1 MYFRF
6 IYLRMSIAAIFIMAA
21 IPVSADQIPHPRI
34 EGSHV
39 FLDIP
44 KTCFSREYLLSGCV
58 AKTDHYKWMEV
69 GTRPSTL
76 HVRFEQVGDNVWLR
90 RINTPVVANP
100 ADSLSIQSIRDN
112 NMDGYLISFPITS
125 SSNKSIVTIDA
136 TDLFLSDRFLSPFSS
151 WFNKAKVVFDPKL
164 SYVAGCKSFDDNFS
178 VRCILTFSHDQNS
191 RQRPNLCSA
200 EVVSSMLLLPEQ
212 KMRPRLGDN
221 RIGLFTTDKK
231 RVDFEK
237 SDFIEDIEY
246 VERWRVEPSDYEA
259 WKKGE
264 TVTPKRQIVYYIDNA
279 FPENWKEPIRRGIL
293 DWNEVFERIGLK
305 DVIAVRDYPTDDP
318 EFDEDNLKYSCIRY
332 IPTDRGGAQ
341 GPSWIDPTTGEVL
354 SASVYVWGS
363 MLEIMNRFCY
373 VQTAHANPAIRS
385 GKFPE
390 DMLAS
395 TIQITLAH
403 EIGHTLGLAHNMGG
417 SAVYP
422 TDSLLKADFVRQHG
436 ITASTMDYVFYN
448 YIVPVGNTDIPLMST
463 RLGDYDRMLIDYIYR
478 PTAPSLSITDDYAVV
493 EKRLDKY
500 LENPYCHYGRQQ
512 WGNGNDPTSLIYDLG
527 DDPIKTGNLSITN
540 LKYVLNHLEEWL
552 PGGDNAH
559 LRKNM
564 YESLVEHYEV
574 LMRSVTHNVG
584 GIRVNLTDS
593 ARDRHNKS
601 VPRQLQH
608 ESVEWLAKQ
617 LRQSDW
623 LNNRRLISTLPLA
636 QPPAATMLA
645 KIASDLVKRSSKI
658 VLSSLLSEDPYT
670 LSDYTNDLYTLF
682 FDVPNLS
689 DADKIFQRALLRS
702 ITEEENKNL
711 EKGSDISYISEEAG
725 AWRLLQERI
734 LELSDKRIKGA
745 KDKPHWTMIHS
756 LIYPHL
762 APDA

>member
-6 IYLRMSIAAIFIMAA
+6 VYFRLGIAAIVLMAA
-21 IPVSADQIPHPRI
+21 IRVSAVGMPRPRI
-34 EGSHV
+34 EGGRV
-39 FLDIP
+39 MLDIP
-44 KTCFSREYLLSGCV
+44 EACFSREYLLSGCV

-69 GTRPSTL
+69 GTRPSTH
-76 HVRFEQVGDNVWLR
+76 HVRFEQVGDVVWLR
-90 RINTPVVANP
+90 RINTPVVGNP
-100 ADSLSIQSIRDN
+100 VDSLSVQSIRDN
-112 NMDGYLISFPITS
+112 YMDGYLMGFPVTS
-125 SSNKSIVTIDA
+125 SANKSIVTIDA

-151 WFNKAKVVFDPKL
+151 WFNKAKVVFDRKL
-164 SYVAGCKSFDDNFS
+164 SYVAGCKAFDDNFS

-200 EVVSSMLLLPEQ
+200 EVVSSMLLLPER
-212 KMRPRLGDN
+212 KMQPRLGDR
-221 RIGLFTTDKK
+221 RIGLFTTGKK
-231 RVDFEK
+231 RVDFER
-237 SDFIEDIEY
+237 SDFIEDVEY

-259 WKKGE
+259 WERGE
-264 TVTPKRQIVYYIDNA
+264 TVAPKRQIVYYVDNA

-293 DWNEVFERIGLK
+293 DWNDAFERIGLK
-305 DVIAVRDYPTDDP
+305 DVIAVRDYPVDDP

-341 GPSWIDPTTGEVL
+341 GPSWTDPSTGEVL

-373 VQTAHANPAIRS
+373 VQTAHVNPAIRS

-422 TDSLLKADFVRQHG
+422 TDSLLKADFVRRHG

-448 YIVPVGNTDIPLMST
+448 YIVPVGNTDVPLMST

-478 PTAPSLSITDDYAVV
+478 PTPPWLNVTDDYAVV

-500 LENPYCHYGRQQ
+500 LENPYCRYGRQQ
-512 WGNGNDPTSLIYDLG
+512 WGNGSDPTSLIYDLG
-527 DDPIKTGNLSITN
+527 NDAIKTGNLSVTN

-552 PGGDNAH
+552 PGGDNER

-574 LMRSVTHNVG
+574 LMRSVAHNVG
-584 GIRVNLTDS
+584 GVLVNLTDS
-593 ARDRHNKS
+593 VRDRHNKP
-601 VPRQLQH
+601 VPRQIQQ

-623 LNNRRLISTLPLA
+623 LNNRRLLSALPLA

-645 KIASDLVKRSSKI
+645 NIAGDLVKRSSKI
-658 VLSSLLSEDPYT
+658 VLSSSLSDDPYT
-670 LSDYTNDLYTLF
+670 LSDYMDDLYALF

-689 DADKIFQRALLRS
+689 DADKIFQRALLKS
-702 ITEEENKNL
+702 IKEEESK
-711 EKGSDISYISEEAG
+711 KKDKDSDFSQISEEAG
-725 AWRLLQERI
+725 AWEMLQERI
-734 LELSDKRIKGA
+734 LRLSDKRLKGTT
-745 KDKPHWTMIHS
+745 DKLHWTMIHS
-756 LIYPHL
+756 LAIHSL
-762 APDA
+762 RHE